1 MQKNIQIIE
10 KKVQKMTNQETNQL
24 NQNKS
29 MGESQM
35 TNNQIQ
41 AVNNQP
47 NLVIK
52 QDADG
57 KFKRTA
63 TYNDFSSVVAET
75 KEQRIAL
82 MNILDGDEAIP
93 MRKASGATINLV
105 DVITRSYESVDELT
119 GELQYGV
126 LTYLFDKDGKVYV
139 TSSKTVYF
147 TLQKIMQVLGQPTY
161 EGENVLK
168 LEIIERPG
176 QHNEILDIKVVG

>member
-1 MQKNIQIIE
+1 MN
-10 KKVQKMTNQETNQL
+10 NQELNQL
-24 NQNKS
+24 NQKQS

-41 AVNNQP
+41 SLNNNQP
-47 NLVIK
+47 NLVIR

-147 TLQKIMQVLGQPTY
+147 TLQKIMQVFGQPTY
-161 EGENVLK
+161 EGNDVLK

>member
-1 MQKNIQIIE
+1 
-10 KKVQKMTNQETNQL
+10 MTNQETNQL

-93 MRKASGATINLV
+93 MRKESGATINLV

-147 TLQKIMQVLGQPTY
+147 TLQKIMQVFGQPTY

>member
-1 MQKNIQIIE
+1 MQKNIQTIE
-10 KKVQKMTNQETNQL
+10 KKVQKMNNQDLNQL
-24 NQNKS
+24 NQKQS

-47 NLVIK
+47 NLVIR

-147 TLQKIMQVLGQPTY
+147 TLQKIMQVFGQPTY
-161 EGENVLK
+161 EGENILK

>member
-1 MQKNIQIIE
+1 MN
-10 KKVQKMTNQETNQL
+10 NQDLNQL
-24 NQNKS
+24 NQKQS

-47 NLVIK
+47 NLVIR

-147 TLQKIMQVLGQPTY
+147 TLQKIMQVFGQPTY
-161 EGENVLK
+161 EGEKILK
-168 LEIIERPG
+168 LEIIERRG